1 MGQST
6 EPGRSRPDTGR
17 TDSQAPV
24 VPPPPRRDATTRRR
38 LRAKLRSRTALRD
51 AFLLHEVLGPPV
63 GLRDGTDRTRAGS

>member
-6 EPGRSRPDTGR
+6 EPVRSRPDTGR

-24 VPPPPRRDATTRRR
+24 VPPPRRDATTRRR
-38 LRAKLRSRTALRD
+38 LRAKLRSPTALRD